1 LAEEV
6 NPGPADLRGLGDGKA
21 GGAAKNLAR
30 ELEVENRALKK
41 CVNFSGSGVECI
53 DGNYIFE

>member
-1 LAEEV
+1 ME
-6 NPGPADLRGLGDGKA
+6 RR